1 MLKLKNRGLSQSEEV
16 LERVGTV
23 RELVGKGG
31 IIYPSNS
38 NNVKDV
44 TKRMMITLEAK
55 SGDKESLLTSPAVNR
70 RLRSKEI
77 SLSEVLD
84 YPVYL
89 TIVKEKD
96 ELGRPTGV
104 ETERAVIGVE
114 QGKDLKALAVSA
126 DSKAVVIVEDIKS
139 YESLL
144 RY

>member
-1 MLKLKNRGLSQSEEV
+1 MLKLQNRALAQSEEV
-16 LERVGTV
+16 LEDLGTV
-23 RELVGKGG
+23 REIVGKGG
-31 IIYPSNS
+31 VIYPSNS

-44 TKRMMITLEAK
+44 TKRMLITLE
-55 SGDKESLLTSPAVNR
+55 DKQGNKEVLLTSPTVNK

-84 YPVYL
+84 YPIYL
-89 TIVKEKD
+89 TKVTDKE
-96 ELGRPTGV
+96 TGLV
-104 ETERAVIGVE
+104 SERAVIGVA

-126 DSKAVVIVEDIKS
+126 DSKAIAVVEDIKS

>member
-1 MLKLKNRGLSQSEEV
+1 MLKLQNRALAQSEEV
-16 LERVGTV
+16 LEELGTV
-23 RELVGKGG
+23 REIVGKGG

-44 TKRMMITLEAK
+44 TKRMLITLE
-55 SGDKESLLTSPAVNR
+55 DKQGNKEVLLTSPSVNK

-84 YPVYL
+84 YPIYL
-89 TIVKEKD
+89 TKITDQE
-96 ELGRPTGV
+96 TGLIS
-104 ETERAVIGVE
+104 ERAVIGVA

-126 DSKAVVIVEDIKS
+126 DTKATAVVEDIKS
-139 YESLL
+139 YENLL